1 MNSFIG
7 KPVSALPTPALVV
20 DMEALDHNL
29 KALADYFASRRAKL
43 RPHFKS
49 HKCVTLARRQLES
62 GSAVGIT
69 CAKLAEAEMFVAGGV
84 KDVLVANQVVGAPK
98 AQRLAALNRGAAVRS
113 AVDSAVNVAELG
125 AAALDAGVII
135 GVLIEVDIGMRR
147 CGVPPGE
154 PAVALAR
161 TIQNTRGLRFDGLQ
175 AYEGHLVT
183 LPNFEERRQ
192 KVTEAMHPL
201 LQTRQSLQA
210 ADLPCQIV
218 SGGGTG
224 TYDITGNLEVF
235 DEVQAGSYAL
245 MDNSYKKVRPEFR
258 NALSLLTTII
268 SARQDY
274 MVTDVGLKGM
284 GNEFGL
290 PVVAGAPEA
299 TARYIAEE
307 HVPFDNFSAP
317 VRSKLHLVPSHG
329 CTTCNLHRRLW
340 IARGEL
346 IEDVWPIEA
355 SGCLE

>member
-69 CAKLAEAEMFVAGGV
+69 CAKLAEAEMLVADGV

-175 AYEGHLVT
+175 AYEGH
-183 LPNFEERRQ
+183 
-192 KVTEAMHPL
+192 
-201 LQTRQSLQA
+201 
-210 ADLPCQIV
+210 
-218 SGGGTG
+218 
-224 TYDITGNLEVF
+224 
-235 DEVQAGSYAL
+235 
-245 MDNSYKKVRPEFR
+245 
-258 NALSLLTTII
+258 
-268 SARQDY
+268 
-274 MVTDVGLKGM
+274 
-284 GNEFGL
+284 
-290 PVVAGAPEA
+290 
-299 TARYIAEE
+299 
-307 HVPFDNFSAP
+307 
-317 VRSKLHLVPSHG
+317 
-329 CTTCNLHRRLW
+329 
-340 IARGEL
+340 
-346 IEDVWPIEA
+346 
-355 SGCLE
+355 

>member
-1 MNSFIG
+1 MQVKRMSRLDD
-7 KPVSALPTPALVV
+7 ALGRFGA
-20 DMEALDHNL
+20 ALDRL
-29 KALADYFASRRAKL
+29 EASANARLEQAGASVTHLWDSKL

-69 CAKLAEAEMFVAGGV
+69 CAKLAEAEMLVAGGV
-84 KDVLVANQVVGAPK
+84 KDVLGANQVVGAPK

-245 MDNSYKKVRPEFR
+245 MDNSYKVSVVPG
-258 NALSLLTTII
+258 AGGY
-268 SARQDY
+268 D
-274 MVTDVGLKGM
+274 
-284 GNEFGL
+284 L
-290 PVVAGAPEA
+290 PGGYP
-299 TARYIAEE
+299 
-307 HVPFDNFSAP
+307 
-317 VRSKLHLVPSHG
+317 
-329 CTTCNLHRRLW
+329 W
-340 IARGEL
+340 
-346 IEDVWPIEA
+346 
-355 SGCLE
+355 